1 MNKLAD
7 KKSSALGLRDEVSAL
22 KRARTLAAAVDL
34 FSANG
39 YENTTLE
46 EVAQLLGV
54 TKPFI
59 YAYFQ
64 SKVQLLAEICAYGI
78 SSSQEAITSV
88 KNLEAA
94 PYEKLELFAH
104 RFVTAVLEGRKQIA
118 IFTREEKN
126 LLPADLEKINA
137 MRREFDRD
145 LINLLRE
152 GMKSGE
158 FEINDPHLVSLAI
171 GGMVSWAYVWY
182 RESGRLSRDEL
193 AGSMTRLILNMV
205 VAKPIEAVVA

>member
-1 MNKLAD
+1 MNKLAN

-205 VAKPIEAVVA
+205 AAKPIEAVVA

>member
-1 MNKLAD
+1 MAD

>member
-1 MNKLAD
+1 M
-7 KKSSALGLRDEVSAL
+7 
-22 KRARTLAAAVDL
+22 
-34 FSANG
+34 
-39 YENTTLE
+39 
-46 EVAQLLGV
+46 
-54 TKPFI
+54 
-59 YAYFQ
+59 
-64 SKVQLLAEICAYGI
+64 LAEICAYGI

>member
-1 MNKLAD
+1 MNKLAN

-145 LINLLRE
+145 LVNLLRE

>member
-1 MNKLAD
+1 MNKLAN

-145 LINLLRE
+145 LMNLLRE

-205 VAKPIEAVVA
+205 VAKPIEAVVV

>member
-1 MNKLAD
+1 MNKLAN

-78 SSSQEAITSV
+78 SNAQEAITSV

>member
-1 MNKLAD
+1 MNKLAN
-7 KKSSALGLRDEVSAL
+7 KTSSALGLRDEVSAL

-78 SSSQEAITSV
+78 SNAQEAITSV

>member
-1 MNKLAD
+1 MAN

-88 KNLEAA
+88 KNSKAA

-145 LINLLRE
+145 LVNLLRE

>member
-205 VAKPIEAVVA
+205 VAKPIEAIVA

>member
-1 MNKLAD
+1 MAN

-145 LINLLRE
+145 LVNLLRE

>member
-1 MNKLAD
+1 MNKLAN

-118 IFTREEKN
+118 IFTREIGR
-126 LLPADLEKINA
+126 ASC
-137 MRREFDRD
+137 RER
-145 LINLLRE
+145 
-152 GMKSGE
+152 
-158 FEINDPHLVSLAI
+158 V
-171 GGMVSWAYVWY
+171 
-182 RESGRLSRDEL
+182 
-193 AGSMTRLILNMV
+193 
-205 VAKPIEAVVA
+205 

>member
-1 MNKLAD
+1 MNKLAN
-7 KKSSALGLRDEVSAL
+7 KISAALGLRDEVSAL

>member
-1 MNKLAD
+1 MAN

>member
-1 MNKLAD
+1 MAN

-78 SSSQEAITSV
+78 SNAQEAITSV

>member
-1 MNKLAD
+1 MANKT
-7 KKSSALGLRDEVSAL
+7 SSALGLRDEVSAL

-78 SSSQEAITSV
+78 SNAQEAITSV

>member
-1 MNKLAD
+1 MNKLAN